1 MDAWLE
7 RHRASIFVILVN
19 IALWGMT
26 VVFLRRPDPP
36 PLEIITP
43 AVTPGA
49 TVAAAAIPTAPPTE
63 TPRPLRVYV
72 SGAIRTPDVYTLPP
86 GSIIK
91 DAIARAGGPLA
102 DADLARINLAQELQD
117 QQQIYVP
124 LQDEATPLPP
134 VSGGPALSISAA
146 AASSPTASVV
156 NINTASPEELDT
168 LPGVGPA
175 IAQRII
181 DYRQTNGPFATIEQI
196 MEVRGIGEA
205 TFAKLKDRITV
216 AP

>member
-7 RHRASIFVILVN
+7 RHRASLFVILVN
-19 IALWGMT
+19 LALWGMT

-43 AVTPGA
+43 AVTPGGAA
-49 TVAAAAIPTAPPTE
+49 TAVASPAAPPTG

-91 DAIARAGGPLA
+91 DAIALAGGPLA

-146 AASSPTASVV
+146 ASSSTAGAV
-156 NINTASPEELDT
+156 NINTASAEELDT

-181 DYRQTNGPFATIEQI
+181 DYRQANGPFAAIEQI

-205 TFAKLKDRITV
+205 TFAKLRDRITV